1 MAETLIPL
9 EEREEERR
17 PSRVEPP
24 RRSGGWVGKLA
35 LVLAVVALA
44 VACLALYRTLP
55 PGEDDP
61 QEPGERAESPTISYR
76 DRELPVLEGVAVNSY
91 VSDGFS
97 VNGRGW
103 LTYEQDGKQAAIGI
117 DVSAYQGEIDW
128 QQVADSGVEFAM
140 IRLGYRGYSQG
151 VIMPDKN
158 FEQNLRGALD
168 AGLEVGVY
176 FFSQAVSV
184 WEAEE
189 EAQYVLDAIQ
199 GYDVT
204 YPVAFDW
211 EFIAGDTAR
220 TDGMG
225 PEAITRC
232 AGAFC
237 DMIREAGYHPVVY
250 FNQDLGYLS
259 YQLDRLTDYT
269 FWLAEYNARPSFF
282 YHFDL
287 WQYTHTASVP
297 GIEGNV
303 DMNLAF
309 REFDEKPQHG
319 EE

>member
-24 RRSGGWVGKLA
+24 RRSGSWVGKLA

-97 VNGRGW
+97 VNDRGW

-184 WEAEE
+184 WEDPVGWKVTRAGWSVT
-189 EAQYVLDAIQ
+189 AVSTPSTRRTGGVSSTVTGWAVKSALPDFTAI
-199 GYDVT
+199 
-204 YPVAFDW
+204 
-211 EFIAGDTAR
+211 
-220 TDGMG
+220 
-225 PEAITRC
+225 
-232 AGAFC
+232 
-237 DMIREAGYHPVVY
+237 
-250 FNQDLGYLS
+250 
-259 YQLDRLTDYT
+259 
-269 FWLAEYNARPSFF
+269 
-282 YHFDL
+282 
-287 WQYTHTASVP
+287 
-297 GIEGNV
+297 
-303 DMNLAF
+303 
-309 REFDEKPQHG
+309 
-319 EE
+319 

>member
-24 RRSGGWVGKLA
+24 RRSGGWVGKLS

-97 VNGRGW
+97 VNDRGW

-211 EFIAGDTAR
+211 EFITPGQPAR
-220 TDGMG
+220 THQMDGQ
-225 PEAITRC
+225 TLTQC
-232 AGAFC
+232 ALAFC
-237 DMIREAGYHPVVY
+237 QAIDQGGYTPAVY
-250 FNQDLGYLS
+250 FNQDLGYLHYDLS
-259 YQLDRLTDYT
+259 QLQQLPL
-269 FWLAEYNARPSFF
+269 WLAEYDTSPDFF
-282 YHFDL
+282 YHFHL
-287 WQYTHTASVP
+287 WQYTHTGTVA
-297 GIEGNV
+297 GIQGAV
-303 DMNLAF
+303 DLNLDLRPAL
-309 REFDEKPQHG
+309 
-319 EE
+319 EESGS

>member
-97 VNGRGW
+97 VNDRGW

-211 EFIAGDTAR
+211 EFIAGD
-220 TDGMG
+220 
-225 PEAITRC
+225 
-232 AGAFC
+232 
-237 DMIREAGYHPVVY
+237 HPVVY

>member
-1 MAETLIPL
+1 M

-97 VNGRGW
+97 VNDRGW

-211 EFIAGDTAR
+211 EFIAGPPMA
-220 TDGMG
+220 
-225 PEAITRC
+225 
-232 AGAFC
+232 
-237 DMIREAGYHPVVY
+237 
-250 FNQDLGYLS
+250 
-259 YQLDRLTDYT
+259 
-269 FWLAEYNARPSFF
+269 
-282 YHFDL
+282 
-287 WQYTHTASVP
+287 
-297 GIEGNV
+297 
-303 DMNLAF
+303 
-309 REFDEKPQHG
+309 
-319 EE
+319 

>member
-97 VNGRGW
+97 VNDRGW

-140 IRLGYRGYSQG
+140 IRLGYRGY
-151 VIMPDKN
+151 P
-158 FEQNLRGALD
+158 
-168 AGLEVGVY
+168 
-176 FFSQAVSV
+176 
-184 WEAEE
+184 
-189 EAQYVLDAIQ
+189 
-199 GYDVT
+199 
-204 YPVAFDW
+204 
-211 EFIAGDTAR
+211 
-220 TDGMG
+220 
-225 PEAITRC
+225 
-232 AGAFC
+232 
-237 DMIREAGYHPVVY
+237 
-250 FNQDLGYLS
+250 
-259 YQLDRLTDYT
+259 QLT
-269 FWLAEYNARPSFF
+269 
-282 YHFDL
+282 
-287 WQYTHTASVP
+287 
-297 GIEGNV
+297 
-303 DMNLAF
+303 
-309 REFDEKPQHG
+309 
-319 EE
+319 

>member
-35 LVLAVVALA
+35 LVLAVFALA

-97 VNGRGW
+97 VNDRGW

-140 IRLGYRGYSQG
+140 IRLGYRGSVSYTHLDVYKRQAFDIAEEADG
-151 VIMPDKN
+151 VRLSCGLLLPGQDLKRH
-158 FEQNLRGALD
+158 LRGCGRAAVFCATLSAQVDALIRRWESGDMLRALALD
-168 AGLEVGVY
+168 CSAAAAVEQMCDQIELELQGHFPGCSFPCLLY
-176 FFSQAVSV
+176 TS
-184 WEAEE
+184 WELLQPGTE
-189 EAQYVLDAIQ
+189 YL
-199 GYDVT
+199 VT
-204 YPVAFDW
+204 YEWDDRMPQEGTLCMV
-211 EFIAGDTAR
+211 
-220 TDGMG
+220 
-225 PEAITRC
+225 
-232 AGAFC
+232 
-237 DMIREAGYHPVVY
+237 HP
-250 FNQDLGYLS
+250 
-259 YQLDRLTDYT
+259 
-269 FWLAEYNARPSFF
+269 
-282 YHFDL
+282 
-287 WQYTHTASVP
+287 
-297 GIEGNV
+297 
-303 DMNLAF
+303 
-309 REFDEKPQHG
+309 
-319 EE
+319 

>member
-1 MAETLIPL
+1 MTH
-9 EEREEERR
+9 
-17 PSRVEPP
+17 
-24 RRSGGWVGKLA
+24 RS
-35 LVLAVVALA
+35 
-44 VACLALYRTLP
+44 
-55 PGEDDP
+55 
-61 QEPGERAESPTISYR
+61 QSPTISYR

-97 VNGRGW
+97 VNDRGW

-220 TDGMG
+220 TDGME

>member
-1 MAETLIPL
+1 
-9 EEREEERR
+9 
-17 PSRVEPP
+17 
-24 RRSGGWVGKLA
+24 
-35 LVLAVVALA
+35 
-44 VACLALYRTLP
+44 
-55 PGEDDP
+55 
-61 QEPGERAESPTISYR
+61 
-76 DRELPVLEGVAVNSY
+76 
-91 VSDGFS
+91 
-97 VNGRGW
+97 
-103 LTYEQDGKQAAIGI
+103 
-117 DVSAYQGEIDW
+117 
-128 QQVADSGVEFAM
+128 M

-158 FEQNLRGALD
+158 FEQNLRGALN

-220 TDGMG
+220 TDGME